1 MNAKVVG
8 IDPRLAW
15 YSADLVR
22 NDPFLED
29 RPVVVAL
36 VPLAPAEMAALER
49 AGTGQFISRDEMKQL
64 GLATIPR
71 EPRWADPFRLGKGP

>member
-1 MNAKVVG
+1 MNAKVIG

-15 YSADLVR
+15 YSADLIR

-36 VPLAPAEMAALER
+36 VNLWPGEVAALALAGR
-49 AGTGQFISRDEMKQL
+49 AQLVSRDEMKKL
-64 GLATIPR
+64 GLATTARKPHWR
-71 EPRWADPFRLGKGP
+71 DPFRLGYGP